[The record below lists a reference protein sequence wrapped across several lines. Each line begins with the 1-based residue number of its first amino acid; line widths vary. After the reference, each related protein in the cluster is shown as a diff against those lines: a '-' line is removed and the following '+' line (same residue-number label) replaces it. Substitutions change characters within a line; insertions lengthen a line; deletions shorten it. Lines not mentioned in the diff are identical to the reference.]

1 MLFTG
6 GNYSKFDCCVALGAY
21 SVLMAGEVNGR
32 LLEQFSSL
40 DYDPPMIK
48 ARLQSILAVTVFL
61 LILALVLVPN
71 WPEFG
76 DEEVQVDMI
85 TGSRAF
91 DFMSWEFNAIVS
103 KATAVLSGA
112 TAYLDEETQ
121 KEIVLEYLGTIYES
135 NRLNWEIEQIYVDP
149 TIDNPDEASQEKLA
163 ELTTVRQKMA
173 RLQVLAEAI
182 VQDQV
187 ATILAEEGFSIAGQ
201 LSPPV
206 MMHMT
211 PLPLIMIVSPRDE
224 IQNKYQRPLTPGL
237 TVAEQDKKET
247 AVYENADL
255 SALVVP
261 IGGLATYPAMV
272 KETSNLNWLPDVVA
286 HEWAHHWLMPYPI
299 SINYMT
305 DPSIRTINETVASIV
320 GVEIGEQV
328 IARYYPE
335 FVPPPPPEP
344 TTETDI
350 VAETIEPP
358 PFDFRTEM
366 AATRGVVDEMLADGD
381 IDGAEVYMEERRHL
395 FVENGYD
402 LRKLNQA
409 YFAFYGAYADEPGA
423 TGDDPIGPT
432 LLAMREA
439 SPSLKAFLRSVTK
452 IGSFE
457 DFERVAGELGVPV
470 ATHHQSQ

>member
-1 MLFTG
+1 MI
-6 GNYSKFDCCVALGAY
+6 NQ
-21 SVLMAGEVNGR
+21 R
-32 LLEQFSSL
+32 LK
-40 DYDPPMIK
+40 P
-48 ARLQSILAVTVFL
+48 ILAVTVFL
-61 LILALVLVPN
+61 LILALILVPN
-71 WPEFG
+71 WPELG

-85 TGSRAF
+85 TGSRSF
-91 DFMSWEFNAIVS
+91 DFMSWEFDAFLA
-103 KATAVLSGA
+103 KATAVLSGG

-121 KEIVLEYLGTIYES
+121 KEIVLDYLETIYHS

-149 TIDNPDEASQEKLA
+149 TIDNPDEVSQEKLA
-163 ELTTVRQKMA
+163 ELADVRQKMG

-187 ATILAEEGFSIAGQ
+187 ATILAEEGFSLAGQ

-211 PLPLIMIVSPRDE
+211 PLPLMMIVSPRDA

-237 TVAEQDKKET
+237 TTAEQDKMET

-272 KETSNLNWLPDVVA
+272 KETSNVNWLPDVVA

-299 SINYMT
+299 SLNYMT
-305 DPSIRTINETVASIV
+305 DSSIRTINETVASIV

-344 TTETDI
+344 TTETPT

-358 PFDFRTEM
+358 PFDFRIEM
-366 AATRGVVDEMLADGD
+366 ATTRRVVDDMLADGD
-381 IDGAEVYMEERRHL
+381 VDGAEAYMEERRHL

-432 LLAMREA
+432 LLAMRDA
-439 SPSLKAFLRSVTK
+439 SPSLKAFLRTVTK

-457 DFERVAGELGVPV
+457 DFERVAAELGVPV
-470 ATHHQSQ
+470 ATTHNP

>member
-1 MLFTG
+1 
-6 GNYSKFDCCVALGAY
+6 
-21 SVLMAGEVNGR
+21 
-32 LLEQFSSL
+32 
-40 DYDPPMIK
+40 MIK
-48 ARLQSILAVTVFL
+48 ERLKPILAVTIFL
-61 LILALVLVPN
+61 LILALILVPN
-71 WPEFG
+71 WPELG
-76 DEEVQVDMI
+76 DEEVQVDVI

-91 DFMSWEFNAIVS
+91 DFMSWEWNAFLA
-103 KATAVLSGA
+103 KATAVLSGG

-121 KEIVLEYLGTIYES
+121 KEIVLEYLDTIYES

-163 ELTTVRQKMA
+163 ELADVRQKMG

-211 PLPLIMIVSPRDE
+211 PLPLMMIVSPRDA

-237 TVAEQDKKET
+237 TTAEQDKMET

-272 KETSNLNWLPDVVA
+272 KETSNVNWLPDVVA

-299 SINYMT
+299 SLNYMT

-328 IARYYPE
+328 VARFYPE

-344 TTETDI
+344 TTETPI
-350 VAETIEPP
+350 VTEIVEPP

-366 AATRGVVDEMLADGD
+366 AATRRVVDDMLADGD
-381 IDGAEVYMEERRHL
+381 VDGAEAYMEERRQL

-457 DFERVAGELGVPV
+457 DFERVAAELGVPV
-470 ATHHQSQ
+470 ATNHSP